1 MKKLYELLNLREFQE
16 GDFGIEIEC
25 EGRNLAVPD
34 RKVWN
39 TVDDGSLRGE
49 FPHGRAEWVFAKPL
63 SFDASVREL
72 NKLRIYQEQSNAQLN
87 FSFRTSVHVHLNV
100 QHLTF
105 DQYLNTIYTYILL
118 ENALVRYCGDERI
131 GNRFCLRMQDAE
143 GLSEYIEHLF
153 RNGPKGLLNINP
165 DLTRYAALN
174 LACTTKYGSLEFRS
188 MRGNLEVPYIT
199 TWLKALYNI
208 RQFACKFK
216 NPQQIHDMF
225 VRSNPSDFMEEVLGN
240 VYNFFSYE
248 NEVNDL
254 RMAFSL
260 SLPLPY
266 VYSNEELRQA
276 ELKRK
281 RKEQEERIRE
291 QMEMELARV
300 NRGEYD
306 DYLVRNNINFDAQ
319 PERYIPGRANLVNAI
334 ARG

>member
-1 MKKLYELLNLREFQE
+1 MTKLYELLNLNELP

-25 EGRNLAVPD
+25 EGNNLAVPP
-34 RKVWN
+34 KAIWN

-63 SFDASVREL
+63 SLDDSIKEL
-72 NKLRIYQEQSNAQLN
+72 HNLRIYQDKYKAELN
-87 FSFRTSVHVHLNV
+87 FSFRTSVHVHMNV

-143 GLSEYIEHLF
+143 GLSEYIEHIFRSGYRGLF
-153 RNGPKGLLNINP
+153 NINP
-165 DLTRYAALN
+165 DQARYAALN
-174 LACTTKYGSLEFRS
+174 VACTTKYGSLEFRS
-188 MRGNLEVPYIT
+188 MRGNLEVPYIS

-208 RQFACKFK
+208 RKFACKFK

-225 VRSNPSDFMEEVLGN
+225 VRTHPSEFMEEVLGD
-240 VYNFFSYE
+240 VYRFLSYE
-248 NEVNDL
+248 DEVEDM

-260 SLPLPY
+260 SLQLPY
-266 VYSNEELRQA
+266 AYTNEEIRQA

-281 RKEQEERIRE
+281 RQEQEKRIRE

-306 DYLVRNNINFDAQ
+306 DYLVRKNINFDAK
-319 PERYIPGRANLVNAI
+319 PERYIPGGANLVSAI
-334 ARG
+334 VRG